1 MKKIKEVIT
10 AGFNSGNRDLQFQIS
25 LVDDEMKLLQYQ
37 NELEKQ
43 VHTDIFLDTSTVD
56 TVYNMVF
63 MGNVK
68 AVKVKN
74 DFKMTDATYIYI
86 IIFCIV
92 FGILK

>member
-1 MKKIKEVIT
+1 
-10 AGFNSGNRDLQFQIS
+10 
-25 LVDDEMKLLQYQ
+25 MKLLQYQ

-86 IIFCIV
+86 IIFYIV